1 MFGKIKMG
9 LEEWKKLEE
18 ELTRISAGELLQIVI
33 NLTLVSIDTREEERE
48 EHYVLHEEER
58 NDFTREVGELIR
70 HITDTYKT
78 SVHPHV
84 HSHHGNVTFSIAGT
98 PRDLIKTLR
107 EVLEHIKLSCEKC
120 VLHTVDGE
128 FHLGNDLAG
137 IYFGDAYKVT
147 VILPNSDGRRLKVQE
162 LHF

>member
-9 LEEWKKLEE
+9 LEEWKKLED
-18 ELTRISAGELLQIVI
+18 ELTRISAGGLLQVVI
-33 NLTLVSIDTREEERE
+33 NLTLVSTDTSEHEERH
-48 EHYVLHEEER
+48 EHPHEEEH
-58 NDFTREVGELIR
+58 NDFTREVGELVR
-70 HITDTYKT
+70 YITDTYKT
-78 SVHPHV
+78 GVYPHV

-107 EVLEHIKLSCEKC
+107 EVLEHVKLSCEKC

-128 FHLGNDLAG
+128 FHLGDDLAG
-137 IYFGDAYKVT
+137 IYFGDAYKIT
-147 VILPNSDGRRLKVQE
+147 VILPNSDGRRLKVRE